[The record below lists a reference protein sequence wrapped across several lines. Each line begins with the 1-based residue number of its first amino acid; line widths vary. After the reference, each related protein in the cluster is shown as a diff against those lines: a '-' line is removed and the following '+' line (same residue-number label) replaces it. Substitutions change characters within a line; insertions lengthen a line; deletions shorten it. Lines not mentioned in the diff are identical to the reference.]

1 MSTRHAAVWIDH
13 AEAKVYHVDDP
24 SFDPKAIEARHHV
37 RRHPAVT
44 AEHAHKSDEE
54 HYLHDVARALEGA
67 EEILIVGPSTAK
79 LELVKHIHK
88 HDHALVDKIVGVETV
103 DHPTDGQLVAFV
115 RKYFHAKDRL
125 KGLVP

>member
-1 MSTRHAAVWIDH
+1 MSTRHAAVFIDH
-13 AEAKVYHVDDP
+13 AEAKIFHVDDP
-24 SFDPKAIEARHHV
+24 AFDPKVIAARHHV
-37 RRHPAVT
+37 KRHPSAT
-44 AEHAHKSDEE
+44 AEHHHDEE
-54 HYLHDVARALEGA
+54 PFFHDVAKALEGA

-79 LELVKHIHK
+79 LELVKHIHR
-88 HDHALVDKIVGVETV
+88 HDHLLVDKIVGVETV